1 MIFEEKKIIL
11 KDGTTAVLKTPET
24 EDAEKQLNCIKAT
37 TVETPYFSRTIE
49 DWDGFTAEKEK
60 EWIQGVRDSK
70 NSLVISCYINNEI
83 AGNCDIT
90 FKVGSKT
97 SHRATVGI
105 SIQKKYWNNGIG
117 TAMFDELI
125 KAALNH
131 EGTEFIDLEMVEGN
145 NRAKALYEKFGF
157 ETVSVKPNFFKQKDG
172 TYQNLVYMQK
182 ILKKV

>member
-1 MIFEEKKIIL
+1 MIFVEKKIIL
-11 KDGTTAVLKTPET
+11 KNGTTAVLKTPEP

-37 TVETPYFSRTIE
+37 TVETDYFSRTIE
-49 DWDGFTAEKEK
+49 DWDGFTTENEK

-70 NSLVISCYINNEI
+70 NSLVISCYINDEI

-90 FKVGSKT
+90 FKSGSKT

-105 SIQKKYWNNGIG
+105 AIQKRYWNIGIG
-117 TAMFDELI
+117 TAMFNELI
-125 KAALNH
+125 KAANKH
-131 EGTEFIDLEMVEGN
+131 EGTEIIDLEMVEGN

-157 ETVSVKPNFFKQKDG
+157 EVVSMKPKFFKQNDG

-182 ILKKV
+182 YL